1 MKNQFRFSLLFI
13 LALSIISCKEKAT
26 EATDANAVASAE
38 GTKFV
43 ADPAATKISWEGSK
57 PAGNHMGT
65 INLTQ
70 GEVFVTD
77 GNITAGSFTLDMSTI
92 TVTDLQGDE
101 KASLEGH
108 LKGTAKDGVEDFFNT
123 AKYPTAKFEVTSVA
137 PATDVPGANVNVTG
151 NLTLLEITKSITF
164 PATVTVAENNVS
176 VSTNPFT
183 INRTDWG
190 IKYGS
195 KTFFDNLADKFIDDN
210 ITLQISLAATKEA
223 TEAAPA
229 Q

>member
-1 MKNQFRFSLLFI
+1 MKNHFRFSLLFV

-26 EATDANAVASAE
+26 EATDANAVAATE
-38 GTKFV
+38 GAKFV
-43 ADPAATKISWEGSK
+43 ADAAATKISWEGSK
-57 PAGNHMGT
+57 PAGKHMGT

-70 GEVFVTD
+70 GEVFMTGD
-77 GNITAGSFTLDMSTI
+77 SITGGSFTLDMNTI

-108 LKGTAKDGVEDFFNT
+108 LKGTAKEGVEDFFNT
-123 AKYPTAKFEVTSVA
+123 TKYPTAKFEITSVA

-151 NLTLLEITKSITF
+151 NLTLLETTKSITF
-164 PATVTVAENNVS
+164 PANVTVADSTVNV
-176 VSTNPFT
+176 TAAPFT

-210 ITLQISLAATKEA
+210 ISLSISLTANKEVA
-223 TEAAPA
+223 AAPA